1 MLSYAFQVLKH
12 SNYESVAAE
21 EFDMVQDLFAAI
33 LAKGVAK
40 QLKQGLYRE
49 YVTQHET
56 LSVMRGKLDMP
67 ETIRNRIQRK
77 QILTCEYDELSE
89 NNLFNRILKT
99 TMYYLVKDNGVSNGP
114 ILILTF
120 WMTGVNM

>member
-21 EFDMVQDLFAAI
+21 EFGFVQDLFAAI

-56 LSVMRGKLDMP
+56 LSVMC
-67 ETIRNRIQRK
+67 Q
-77 QILTCEYDELSE
+77 
-89 NNLFNRILKT
+89 
-99 TMYYLVKDNGVSNGP
+99 
-114 ILILTF
+114 
-120 WMTGVNM
+120 

>member
-89 NNLFNRILKT
+89 
-99 TMYYLVKDNGVSNGP
+99 
-114 ILILTF
+114 
-120 WMTGVNM
+120 